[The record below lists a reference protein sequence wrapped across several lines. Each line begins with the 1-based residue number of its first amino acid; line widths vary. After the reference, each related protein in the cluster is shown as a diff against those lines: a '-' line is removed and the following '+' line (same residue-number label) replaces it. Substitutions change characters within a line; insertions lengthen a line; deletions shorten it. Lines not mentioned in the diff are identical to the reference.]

1 MSTVTFGLISPPGC
15 SGLCSAS
22 VYLFIIFLSISV
34 GPIISIS
41 TGPIFTKFAGLVE
54 LWLYMRDMEL
64 VFDPARDVAVA
75 SNFVGLIYI
84 TATYYRLLCT
94 AVV

>member
-15 SGLCSAS
+15 SGLRSAS

-34 GPIISIS
+34 GPIISTS

-64 VFDPARDVAVA
+64 VFRSRKGRCRGKQFCGPYLHH
-75 SNFVGLIYI
+75 GYI
-84 TATYYRLLCT
+84 L
-94 AVV
+94 